1 MAAIF
6 ADAAV
11 FGFKALSKES
21 TPSSY
26 DEKSVPIAAE
36 AWNDMRA
43 QVWNPFVIQRI

>member
-11 FGFKALSKES
+11 FGFKALSKEC

-26 DEKSVPIAAE
+26 DDKSVSTAAE
-36 AWNDMRA
+36 SWNNMRV
-43 QVWNPFVIQRI
+43 QV

>member
-26 DEKSVPIAAE
+26 DEKSVPIATE
-36 AWNDMRA
+36 SWNNMRT
-43 QVWNPFVIQRI
+43 QV